1 MTYYGPG
8 SRADFQHAVFPRRRS
23 DSQWRPL
30 EAAPPVRGRLYEIAN
45 ALGLIAF
52 GIAVLVVLPFFFE

>member
-1 MTYYGPG
+1 MNSSKAEYKHSDYHFPRL
-8 SRADFQHAVFPRRRS
+8 RADQAFRQ
-23 DSQWRPL
+23 L
-30 EAAPPVRGRLYEIAN
+30 EAAPPVRGWLYEIAN